1 MSYDLSTMTDKE
13 LLAAIEKEE
22 RQVVLS
28 NNLQMALK
36 IALNS
41 GYGAV
46 GNQYFLYYK
55 VENAE
60 SITISGQLINKWT
73 HVRINQFLNK
83 MLGTEN
89 VNRTIAGDTDSLYLV
104 LKDVV
109 NALGIA
115 DRDEEYIADKIDE
128 FMKTVLSK
136 KIDSFSDQLCD
147 YVNGM
152 RNKMVWEREVIAP
165 VAIFVRKKGYVMRV
179 IDSEGVRFK
188 EHKIKVT
195 GLESV
200 KSSTPEWA
208 RNYLKKCY
216 ISALDKPESEI
227 HDLVKKIRKEF
238 KQLPI
243 NDIALPRGV
252 NNLEKYIDA
261 ASIYIKGTP
270 KNVKAAL
277 IHNHL
282 VDKLGLN
289 NIQKITSGNK
299 IKYID
304 LKKPNPIQQDV
315 IGFSW
320 FLPPE
325 FELEQ
330 FVDRETIFDVSF
342 MAPLQIFLNAINWTH
357 EPVVTLESFFG

>member
-1 MSYDLSTMTDKE
+1 M
-13 LLAAIEKEE
+13 
-22 RQVVLS
+22 
-28 NNLQMALK
+28 
-36 IALNS
+36 LNS

-60 SITISGQLINKWT
+60 SITSSGQLINKWT

-83 MLGTEN
+83 MLGTDDST
-89 VNRTIAGDTDSLYLV
+89 NRTIAGDTDSLYLV

-109 NALGIA
+109 DALGIS
-115 DRDEEYIADKIDE
+115 DRDEEYITDKLDE
-128 FMKTVLSK
+128 FMKTIMSK
-136 KIDSFSDQLCD
+136 QIDSYSDQLCE

-200 KSSTPEWA
+200 KSSTPEWS
-208 RNYLKKCY
+208 RKFLKQCY
-216 ISALDKPESEI
+216 ISALDKPESDI
-227 HDLVKKIRKEF
+227 HKLVKQIKKEF
-238 KQLPI
+238 KGMSI
-243 NDIALPRGV
+243 NDIAIPRGV
-252 NNLEKYIDA
+252 NNLEKYIDHDT
-261 ASIYIKGTP
+261 IYIKGTP
-270 KNVKAAL
+270 KNVKAAI

-282 VDKLGLN
+282 VDELKLKTP
-289 NIQKITSGNK
+289 KISSGNK
-299 IKYID
+299 IKFID
-304 LKKPNPIQQDV
+304 LKRPNPIHQDV

-320 FLPPE
+320 FIPPE
-325 FELEQ
+325 FELDD
-330 FVDRETIFDVSF
+330 FVDRESIFDVSF
-342 MAPLQIFLNAINWTH
+342 MAPLELFLNAIKWTP
-357 EPVVTLESFFG
+357 EPVVTLDSFFG